1 MSSPRLAL
9 KDEDIISLRTA
20 GDISVPREVSKTA
33 HTHWPGG
40 GSHYAFRSPTHA
52 PRGGPTHTHWAEP
65 IYQSGRCVAT
75 YAQPVYDNV
84 RSAGVLAT
92 ERAGQLRVGRREP
105 EYHNVE
111 ALRAGGG
118 RRGRRPLLRESGGDY
133 ASDVHSVTSRLS
145 NVSVETNRSDPTDLR
160 LSKYTVSHSSSRH
173 VRTRSPA
180 EQGEQS
186 PGELGASGGGE
197 TDPYGSKPPLA
208 WGSPAGGVKFNF
220 ILRNYPGDISR
231 DYTRRAR
238 RDHAVCLSP
247 FCPSDIKLRHRS
259 WGTIFGVT
267 RVQLSSVLIPHAAW
281 PPWRW
286 AGRGRG
292 MQGIYIKGP

>member
-1 MSSPRLAL
+1 MTDVACVPREPYVSSPRLAL

-111 ALRAGGG
+111 ALRPGGG

-160 LSKYTVSHSSSRH
+160 LSKYTVSHSSS
-173 VRTRSPA
+173 SPA
-180 EQGEQS
+180 RARS
-186 PGELGASGGGE
+186 PGEQASR
-197 TDPYGSKPPLA
+197 
-208 WGSPAGGVKFNF
+208 PAQADEHRRVAA
-220 ILRNYPGDISR
+220 RNRPIWVESAAANGL
-231 DYTRRAR
+231 TGCRRE
-238 RDHAVCLSP
+238 
-247 FCPSDIKLRHRS
+247 I
-259 WGTIFGVT
+259 
-267 RVQLSSVLIPHAAW
+267 QLYLT
-281 PPWRW
+281 
-286 AGRGRG
+286 
-292 MQGIYIKGP
+292 

>member
-1 MSSPRLAL
+1 MATLVQILRDLRQGLLRTERPLRETAIFYTKDDTYMYDDDVGDGVEAGACVGAAQGRPGPPHHWYDEPPYESDPEDFLIGKDAYREPYVSSPRLAL

-111 ALRAGGG
+111 ALRPGGG

-160 LSKYTVSHSSSRH
+160 LSKYTVRLTMPEGKRGRRKIYTFASSS
-173 VRTRSPA
+173 S
-180 EQGEQS
+180 
-186 PGELGASGGGE
+186 
-197 TDPYGSKPPLA
+197 
-208 WGSPAGGVKFNF
+208 F
-220 ILRNYPGDISR
+220 
-231 DYTRRAR
+231 
-238 RDHAVCLSP
+238 
-247 FCPSDIKLRHRS
+247 
-259 WGTIFGVT
+259 
-267 RVQLSSVLIPHAAW
+267 
-281 PPWRW
+281 
-286 AGRGRG
+286 
-292 MQGIYIKGP
+292 